1 MTNPVT
7 LILVLFMYLLSIRP
21 SISEEEAPYLIPA
34 SQEISIIAQ
43 NRTCA
48 PHHQTQGMSATCFT
62 RHCGRFIRDGLFS
75 VEEVTS
81 LRAIAEKGMSNR
93 IPAGGPTILDINTGY
108 IRDTY
113 GLQNLFENATTTGE
127 FTEGDFG
134 RYGFI
139 INKLKTVLESS
150 FAIDSLYFTAPTFI
164 TRLDG
169 RAEWEPQEIHDEYW
183 HSHIDRNNTPHY
195 HYSGL
200 LYMSTYL
207 EEFTGGRLVFLDDA
221 EEPELIV
228 EPRAGR
234 VALFTS
240 GENLHRV
247 ERVTSGTRFVL
258 AFWFTCDQRREFE
271 IFLDGKKHIQFGKKV
286 RDSILQKR
294 SKRKQDL

>member
-1 MTNPVT
+1 MTNPFN
-7 LILVLFMYLLSIRP
+7 LILLLLMSLLPIRLSLP
-21 SISEEEAPYLIPA
+21 EQEVPLLIPA
-34 SQEISIIAQ
+34 KQEISLIVQ

-48 PHHQTQGMSATCFT
+48 SHHQTQGLSATCLT
-62 RHCGRFIRDGLFS
+62 RLCGRVIQDGLFTE
-75 VEEVTS
+75 EEVKS

-108 IRDTY
+108 IRDTN
-113 GLQNLFENATTTGE
+113 GLQNLFENATTSGE
-127 FTEGDFG
+127 FTEEDFS

-183 HSHIDRNNTPHY
+183 HSHIDRDNTPHY

-207 EEFTGGRLVFLDDA
+207 EEFTGGRLLFLDEA

-247 ERVTSGTRFVL
+247 ERVISGTRLVL

-286 RDSILQKR
+286 RDSIIQR
-294 SKRKQDL
+294 RKQQNKDL